1 MMHNFCTKT
10 WFFKQQFWCV
20 LPGSWALPFL
30 TSSSFKDTSFKFTP
44 KISNSILIPIQLSKL
59 DFNKPIAATNWDD
72 LWENLFISLAKTPE
86 SSLTTKPTVRC
97 QMTPPDEV
105 MHLGFT
111 TDNLD
116 RGITVIYRTITILCS
131 CIQKKEQELL
141 ILEKSEGTCN
151 KMTNIDKAVF
161 LSLSGE

>member
-1 MMHNFCTKT
+1 MQSCCTKT
-10 WFFKQQFWCV
+10 LFFKQQFWCI

-44 KISNSILIPIQLSKL
+44 KISNSILIPMKLSKL
-59 DFNKPIAATNWDD
+59 DFNKPIAATNWDE
-72 LWENLFISLAKTPE
+72 LCQHLFISLARTPE

-97 QMTPPDEV
+97 QVTPLDEV

-111 TDNLD
+111 TDSLD
-116 RGITVIYRTITILCS
+116 RGITVIYSTITILCS

-141 ILEKSEGTCN
+141 ILEKSEGTRN
-151 KMTNIDKAVF
+151 KMTNMDKAVF
-161 LSLSGE
+161 LSLSSE